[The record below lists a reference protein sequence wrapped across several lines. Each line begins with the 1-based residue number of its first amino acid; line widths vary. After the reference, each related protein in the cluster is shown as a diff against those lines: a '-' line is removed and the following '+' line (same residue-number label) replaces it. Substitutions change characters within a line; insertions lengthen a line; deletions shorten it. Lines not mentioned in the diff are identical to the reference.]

1 MGENGV
7 NGSKMTKI
15 SLNFIIFRFIAF
27 VSAAKQSASD
37 YHHTS
42 SIPHLNGANQF
53 YQNCIN
59 RFIELA
65 NNRNS
70 NLNSLS
76 LQSSLSNLPC
86 PVEIN
91 ENVALDSDTSR
102 INNNE
107 KTLNK
112 KPKSSNFV
120 IDICDRVCFNF
131 YLYFNNHR

>member
-1 MGENGV
+1 V
-7 NGSKMTKI
+7 INGSKMTKI

-37 YHHTS
+37 YHHTN
-42 SIPHLNGANQF
+42 SIPHLNGANLF

-65 NNRNS
+65 NNNRNS
-70 NLNSLS
+70 NPNSLS
-76 LQSSLSNLPC
+76 LQSSLSNLQR

-91 ENVALDSDTSR
+91 ENDALDTDTSR

-120 IDICDRVCFNF
+120 KDICDRVCFNF